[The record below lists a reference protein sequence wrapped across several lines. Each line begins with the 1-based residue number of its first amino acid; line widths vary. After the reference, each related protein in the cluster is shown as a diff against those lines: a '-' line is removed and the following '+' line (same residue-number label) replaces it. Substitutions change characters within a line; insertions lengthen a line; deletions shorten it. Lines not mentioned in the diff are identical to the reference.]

1 MKTVESEGLCIK
13 AIDYGDADKLVTVYL
28 RGIGKVLCR
37 ARGVRKPNAK
47 LKSAVAAFNF
57 GNYILIK
64 NNGYYTLRSCETIES
79 HIKIGLDIER
89 YYLSSFMLELLDK
102 FAREGDEIDN
112 LLDTVLNFLND
123 IEETTSLKV
132 CNAYLYEFIS
142 RVGFEFPIESI
153 ILANKEL
160 KDAYYKPA
168 DGSLLPKSDI
178 SVFRYMVKHIE
189 LNGEIKL
196 KTVNEIAHLYSD
208 FNADNE

>member
-28 RGIGKVLCR
+28 RGIGKILCR

-47 LKSAVAAFNF
+47 LKHAVAAFNY
-57 GNYILIK
+57 GNYILIE
-64 NNGYYTLRSCETIES
+64 NNGYFTLRSCETIETHS
-79 HIKIGLDIER
+79 NIGLDIER

-123 IEETTSLKV
+123 IEKSTSLRV

-142 RVGFEFPIESI
+142 RAGFEFPIYTI
-153 ILANKEL
+153 PLANDNR
-160 KDAYYKPA
+160 KDLISPHGK
-168 DGSLLPKSDI
+168 SLPNNDFAF
-178 SVFRYMVKHIE
+178 FRYMVKHIE
-189 LNGEIKL
+189 QNGEIKL
-196 KTVNEIAHLYSD
+196 KTVNEIANLYSN
-208 FNADNE
+208 FNADND